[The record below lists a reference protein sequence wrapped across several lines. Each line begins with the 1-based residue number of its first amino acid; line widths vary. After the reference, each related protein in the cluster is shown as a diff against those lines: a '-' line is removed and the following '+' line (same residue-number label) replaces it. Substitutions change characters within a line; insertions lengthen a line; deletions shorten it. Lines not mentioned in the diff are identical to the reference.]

1 MATLFDNARI
11 HYHPLMFVYLIW
23 LDYHLHK
30 GISCTR
36 WRCLR
41 AESWKGGRQLEW
53 KSNTPYE
60 SLVTIAA
67 SYNQGHATE
76 TLMTP
81 PGLTITIFHIM
92 LLSFTSL
99 PFQSNLRSIA
109 KLCESNVFCLSPSF
123 RQWQCF
129 FFSFSIPYCHR
140 SYTFLSSPLCAV
152 SLELL

>member
-41 AESWKGGRQLEW
+41 AESWKGGRKLKW

-67 SYNQGHATE
+67 IYNQGHATE

-81 PGLTITIFHIM
+81 PGLTVTIFHIM

-109 KLCESNVFCLSPSF
+109 KLCESNFSVFPPLSANDNV
-123 RQWQCF
+123 F
-129 FFSFSIPYCHR
+129 FF
-140 SYTFLSSPLCAV
+140 FLFLIVIARVPSSLPLSAL
-152 SLELL
+152 SL